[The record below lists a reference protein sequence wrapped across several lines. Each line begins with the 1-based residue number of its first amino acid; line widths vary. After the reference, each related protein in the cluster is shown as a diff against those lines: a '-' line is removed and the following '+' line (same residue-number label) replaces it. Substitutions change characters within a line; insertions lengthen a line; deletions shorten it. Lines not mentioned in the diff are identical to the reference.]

1 MRKFPTRGIDRGAD
15 GANGASVLEAYDIES
30 KREQV
35 KSLRGHEQTGD
46 PYNRTSSLQDE
57 TTKAHLP
64 HTTLHGRHQG
74 NYTTPFEDAHKTRKV
89 NVVPDNHQKP
99 CTMNADVLKT
109 FLATQA
115 SMLPSSKANTHKQH
129 NSPLHGTHESSKP
142 QNAA

>member
-1 MRKFPTRGIDRGAD
+1 VRKFPTRGIDRGAD

-57 TTKAHLP
+57 TTRAHTHNTAGKTPREP
-64 HTTLHGRHQG
+64 HHTIRRR
-74 NYTTPFEDAHKTRKV
+74 AKTRKV
-89 NVVPDNHQKP
+89 NGVPDNHQKP